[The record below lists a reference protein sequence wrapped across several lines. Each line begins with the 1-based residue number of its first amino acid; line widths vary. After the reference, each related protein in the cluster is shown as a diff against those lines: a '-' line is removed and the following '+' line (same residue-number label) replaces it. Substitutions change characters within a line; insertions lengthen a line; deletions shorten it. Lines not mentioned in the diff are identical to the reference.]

1 MFRIL
6 IRTTPARSFQVL
18 SAQPSPSFS
27 ISSATYNKFGSR
39 RNMADSS
46 AQSTPVESSSAS
58 TTPAPNANANAN
70 APAQQ
75 KQQNNK
81 KGKRPPQPKP
91 VMKEVR
97 ILMLHGYTQSGP
109 LFRAK
114 TRALEKQ
121 VIKALAPLNLVPT
134 LIYPTAPNR
143 LSVLEIPGYEP
154 SPGSNSGEETELA
167 DSWAWFRRE
176 EPTWNY
182 RFIGEGFERLADV
195 MRAVNEEGGREV
207 VDGIVI
213 TEGANA
219 NANGDGAE
227 RRKEMEGVHV
237 VRSQV
242 IDGVIGFSQG
252 GAMAAMLAAAL
263 DHPSSPGG
271 HPRPVLTPEHQGWA
285 KQIRDA
291 NKGQPLKFCVSYSGF
306 FALPPE
312 LGWLWEPKVK
322 TPTMHVL
329 GSLDTVVEESRSRRL
344 VEACEDAVVVVHP
357 GGHFVPVKKEWVAPL
372 VGFIIGCLEKSAEQE
387 TNKAEEEEK
396 L

>member
-6 IRTTPARSFQVL
+6 IRTTTPARSFQVL
-18 SAQPSPSFS
+18 SGQPSPSFS
-27 ISSATYNKFGSR
+27 ISSATYKFGSS

-75 KQQNNK
+75 KQQKSK

-121 VIKALAPLNLVPT
+121 VVKALAPLNLVPT

-154 SPGSNSGEETELA
+154 SPGGSNSDPGEETELA

-182 RFIGEGFERLADV
+182 RFIGEGFERLAEV
-195 MRAVNEEGGREV
+195 MRAVNEEGREV
-207 VDGIVI
+207 VDGIV
-213 TEGANA
+213 TEGSAGAAN
-219 NANGDGAE
+219 GAE
-227 RRKEMEGVHV
+227 RKEMDGV
-237 VRSQV
+237 VRSEV

-344 VEACEDAVVVVHP
+344 VEACEDPVVVVHP

-372 VGFIIGCLEKSAEQE
+372 VGFITACLEKSAKDE
-387 TNKAEEEEK
+387 TEVEE
-396 L
+396 